1 MCRQVKEKTV
11 RLHCSRI
18 FPDKEKMVNTAIEIA
33 AGIAEKSP
41 IAVQG
46 TKANLV
52 YARDHSVSE
61 GLEYAVSKQC
71 DSGYCSDQAI

>member
-1 MCRQVKEKTV
+1 M
-11 RLHCSRI
+11 I
-18 FPDKEKMVNTAIEIA
+18 NTAIEIA

-61 GLEYAVSKQC
+61 GLEYAVSKQLKKL
-71 DSGYCSDQAI
+71 

>member
-1 MCRQVKEKTV
+1 
-11 RLHCSRI
+11 
-18 FPDKEKMVNTAIEIA
+18 MVNTAIEIA
-33 AGIAEKSP
+33 ADIAEKSP

-61 GLEYAVSKQC
+61 GLEYVVSKQWKKR
-71 DSGYCSDQAI
+71 